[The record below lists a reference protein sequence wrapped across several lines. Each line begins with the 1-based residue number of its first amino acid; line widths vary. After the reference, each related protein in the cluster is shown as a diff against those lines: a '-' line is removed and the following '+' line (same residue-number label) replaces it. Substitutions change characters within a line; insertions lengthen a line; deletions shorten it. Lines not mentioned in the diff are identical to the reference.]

1 MQKLHLSA
9 VKKTYPTRKSSE
21 RKNSK
26 FFLYF
31 CGSGSQTFFVAARL
45 EKCSGLAT
53 HQQYEFKE
61 YTCISQCFFYWWNN
75 IKKCA
80 SFTVM
85 WCVGVLIF
93 TCQSNRRRICETAI
107 LIFLVFPLKVCWRS
121 IFAFNHGDCRKS
133 CFPLIIRQTDK
144 SSAAFFSQT
153 LGTCHSMKFVF
164 SSIILSFQGTTASK
178 VNSLLF
184 CLPGQAIG

>member
-31 CGSGSQTFFVAARL
+31 CGSGSQTFFVATRF

-61 YTCISQCFFYWWNN
+61 YTCISQCFLLMKQYKEMCIIYCN
-75 IKKCA
+75 
-80 SFTVM
+80 VM
-85 WCVGVLIF
+85 CGRAYF
-93 TCQSNRRRICETAI
+93 
-107 LIFLVFPLKVCWRS
+107 
-121 IFAFNHGDCRKS
+121 H
-133 CFPLIIRQTDK
+133 
-144 SSAAFFSQT
+144 
-153 LGTCHSMKFVF
+153 
-164 SSIILSFQGTTASK
+164 LSVES
-178 VNSLLF
+178 
-184 CLPGQAIG
+184 